1 MPYKSE
7 EARREASRRS
17 MEKKRQGL
25 TKGINKEGL
34 TEQGLTK
41 DGTFFN
47 GDVEYVPASYGL
59 PERPRFLKL
68 SDGQVLDRANQPN
81 PNKHLPAMIACNR
94 ANDSRRKMTQ
104 QERLGRLLVS
114 LNKEITGL
122 DTKRVSL
129 LGMVRYGIGGL
140 TFKEI
145 KDAIK

>member
-41 DGTFFN
+41 DGTT
-47 GDVEYVPASYGL
+47 GEYVPASYGL
-59 PERPRFLKL
+59 PERRRYLKL
-68 SDGQVLDRANQPN
+68 SDGQILDRTNQPS
-81 PNKHLPAMIACNR
+81 PNKHLPAMLACNR
-94 ANDSRRKMTQ
+94 ANDYRCPMSR
-104 QERLGRLLVS
+104 QEGLGRLLVS

-122 DTKRVSL
+122 DRKRVSL
-129 LGMVRYGIGGL
+129 LGMVRYGVQGP

-145 KDAIK
+145 KARL

>member
-41 DGTFFN
+41 DGTFFK

-59 PERPRFLKL
+59 PERPRYLKL
-68 SDGQVLDRANQPN
+68 SDGQVLDRANQPK
-81 PNKHLPAMIACNR
+81 PNKHLPVMIACNR
-94 ANDSRRKMTQ
+94 ANDYRNTMSP
-104 QERLGRLLVS
+104 QEKLGRLLVS
-114 LNKEITGL
+114 LKKEVTGL
-122 DTKRVSL
+122 DGKRVSL
-129 LGMVRYGIGGL
+129 LGMVRYGVQGP

-145 KDAIK
+145 KARL

>member
-1 MPYKSE
+1 
-7 EARREASRRS
+7 

-41 DGTFFN
+41 DGTFFK

-94 ANDSRRKMTQ
+94 DYRCKMSR
-104 QERLGRLLVS
+104 QEQLGRLLVS

>member
-41 DGTFFN
+41 DGTT
-47 GDVEYVPASYGL
+47 GEYIPASYGL
-59 PERPRFLKL
+59 PERPRYLKL
-68 SDGQVLDRANQPN
+68 SDGQILDRTNQPS

-94 ANDSRRKMTQ
+94 AYRNTMSQ
-104 QERLGRLLVS
+104 QEMLGRLLVS
-114 LNKEITGL
+114 LKKEVTGL
-122 DTKRVSL
+122 DGKRVSL
-129 LGMVRYGIGGL
+129 LGMMRYVVQGP

-145 KDAIK
+145 KARL